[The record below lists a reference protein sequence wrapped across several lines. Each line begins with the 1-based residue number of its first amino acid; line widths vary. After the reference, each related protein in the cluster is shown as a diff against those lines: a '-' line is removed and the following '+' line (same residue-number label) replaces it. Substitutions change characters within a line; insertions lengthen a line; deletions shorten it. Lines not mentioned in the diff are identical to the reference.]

1 MLGWAILAAIVLR
14 IVIPRWRK
22 QPPNRAAAIAV
33 SVRGIQPTGPGGVW
47 TRGDRL
53 RAAGLSGTIALG
65 LAALTWL
72 GAFVSGRTSNGSAV
86 NLIATG
92 ALFVGVLGLLLAVLV
107 ALGHLARAP
116 FAQHGSSAPA
126 PKEES

>member
-14 IVIPRWRK
+14 IVIPRWQK

-33 SVRGIQPTGPGGVW
+33 GVRGVQPSGPNGVW

-53 RAAGLSGTIALG
+53 RAAGFSGTVALG

-72 GAFVSGRTSNGSAV
+72 GGFASGRTYNGSTV

-92 ALFVGVLGLLLAVLV
+92 ALFLGAIGLLMAVLV
-107 ALGHLARAP
+107 GLGHLIRAP
-116 FAQHGSSAPA
+116 FAQHGTSQPA
-126 PKEES
+126 PNEEL